1 MRSVSFDRFGG
12 NCAVLLGIGG
22 LVYAILF
29 AFVLDPDSPTWV
41 TGLWLL
47 FLMIGGF
54 LTTVVAVALYQR
66 LRETDEGVALWALLL
81 GLAAAIGGI
90 VHAGFQLLS
99 LTNPVTVITATG
111 ERTPADP
118 VGVLRFGMSGITLL
132 IVAWLIVRGG
142 QLPRALGILGYIGGA
157 LLVFIY
163 VGRLFDFITPAD
175 KVTLIP
181 PFLYGFI
188 VHPLLYV
195 WLGRLLLR
203 TAGSEAAAVAG
214 PPARG

>member
-29 AFVLDPDSPTWV
+29 AFVVADSPTWV
-41 TGLWLL
+41 TGVWLL

-54 LTTVVAVALYQR
+54 LTTVVTVALYQR
-66 LRETDEGVALWALLL
+66 LRETDEGVALWGLLL
-81 GLAAAIGGI
+81 GFAAAIGGI

-99 LTNPVTVITATG
+99 LTSPASITTFG

-118 VGVLRFGMSGITLL
+118 VGILRFGMSGVALL

-142 QLPRALGILGYIGGA
+142 QFPRTLGILGYIAGA

-163 VGRLFDFITPAD
+163 VGRLFDFITPTE

-188 VHPLLYV
+188 VHPLFYV
-195 WLGRLLLR
+195 WLGRALLR
-203 TAGSEAAAVAG
+203 TAGSEPAGLPG